1 MLQIEREE
9 TCRNWYRGSLDV
21 EKIFRC
27 IFLSCHDDDGRDERE
42 VVKVDFIGASIKSD
56 IIAVVKEI
64 VNEIKTEYFLIDMS

>member
-1 MLQIEREE
+1 M
-9 TCRNWYRGSLDV
+9 Y
-21 EKIFRC
+21 
-27 IFLSCHDDDGRDERE
+27 FLSCHDDDGRDERE